1 MCVSQIFRAH
11 LLNNTEFIKIN
22 SRTQSTHYWLTGI
35 EARLPFIRPQ
45 IWFVVRWWI
54 STNRSAAWN
63 TRGFRMQRRKVLS
76 LVFDARFWWL
86 IAAKRRRCQ
95 YWKKYLKLLKIKLV
109 WNLLVLSETN
119 YRSIIQCRIDA
130 ILGIE
135 VLILD
140 FVTKYSLSKTFYY
153 NLDVQNVTRVYTYY
167 VSIYGPFKSLLFKSI
182 QP

>member
-95 YWKKYLKLLKIKLV
+95 YWKKIFETTENQVGMKFISFVRDELSIDHPMSNRRYFRNWSVDSWLCDKVFIIKNFLLQFRCTKCNTCLYLL
-109 WNLLVLSETN
+109 
-119 YRSIIQCRIDA
+119 Y
-130 ILGIE
+130 
-135 VLILD
+135 
-140 FVTKYSLSKTFYY
+140 
-153 NLDVQNVTRVYTYY
+153 VYTWT
-167 VSIYGPFKSLLFKSI
+167 F
-182 QP
+182 

>member
-95 YWKKYLKLLKIKLV
+95 YWKKIFETTENQVGMKFISFVRDELLIDHPMSNRRYFRNWSVDSWLCDKVFIIKNFLLQFRCTKCNTCLYLLYVYI
-109 WNLLVLSETN
+109 W
-119 YRSIIQCRIDA
+119 
-130 ILGIE
+130 
-135 VLILD
+135 
-140 FVTKYSLSKTFYY
+140 TF
-153 NLDVQNVTRVYTYY
+153 
-167 VSIYGPFKSLLFKSI
+167 
-182 QP
+182 